1 MARRIHQPLED
12 QEFDFILSMAPG
24 PVLAYFTGTWPKAV
38 EACRAMDAV
47 VGELAEEYG
56 ARLTA
61 VRTDITRCPG
71 ATRRYGVTGAPTA
84 VLVSAGEAVASQAG
98 PMTGEEFR
106 AFLNAHLGELG

>member
-38 EACRAMDAV
+38 EACRAMDTV
-47 VGELAEEYG
+47 VAELAEEYG

-61 VRTDITRCPG
+61 VRTDMTRCPG
-71 ATRRYGVTGAPTA
+71 PTRRYGVTGAPTV
-84 VLVSAGEAVASQAG
+84 VLVEGGEAVASQAG
-98 PMTGEEFR
+98 PMGREEFR
-106 AFLNAHLGELG
+106 AFLDAHLGELG